1 VRTSADALL
10 SVRRWVS
17 NVLPGPPWRVM
28 LAGDEGLVQRPYA
41 VVSTADGVSTS
52 HDVPNTMRNV
62 LPIVVHAFPPA
73 GSRASGSKLIAER
86 VAAALS
92 VAVQAGVPDRRV
104 VGLRSRSQLIPLFDY
119 GGINAENLTSEGALS
134 MSNPGRLRPDYLR
147 VLDGFKAQS
156 LPQADDG
163 QMFVASLELRV
174 QWFSPTGLRST
185 GTTLADANVR
195 IN

>member
-1 VRTSADALL
+1 
-10 SVRRWVS
+10 
-17 NVLPGPPWRVM
+17 
-28 LAGDEGLVQRPYA
+28 
-41 VVSTADGVSTS
+41 
-52 HDVPNTMRNV
+52 
-62 LPIVVHAFPPA
+62 
-73 GSRASGSKLIAER
+73 
-86 VAAALS
+86 
-92 VAVQAGVPDRRV
+92 